1 MLQLFQVTFAFLT
14 IISYS
19 LSFVYLISQGL
30 RKFSKIEESIILVIL
45 VKTILH
51 IDWENIDLKIVL
63 LYRDEP
69 VQRFSSKSARN
80 PICRALKDFHC

>member
-63 LYRDEP
+63 LYQDEP

-80 PICRALKDFHC
+80 PI